1 MSDMVPRIPAG
12 WYPDP
17 QAGGAVRWWD
27 GHQWGGFAP
36 PVQVVASPKD
46 MTVAYVLAIF
56 LGGFGAHQFY
66 LRHTGVAVTQ
76 LLLTLIGAATSWLF
90 IGAGLLFAVL
100 MWVIVDLFLI
110 PGWVRQANGQ
120 QV

>member
-1 MSDMVPRIPAG
+1 MPRIPAG

-17 QAGGAVRWWD
+17 QMGGVVRWWD

-36 PVQVVASPKD
+36 PAPVAVKD
-46 MTVAYVLAIF
+46 MAVAYVLAVF

-66 LRHTGVAVTQ
+66 LGNTGAAVTQ
-76 LLLTLIGAATSWLF
+76 LILTLVGAVTSWLF
-90 IGAGLLFAVL
+90 VGAVLLFAV
-100 MWVIVDLFLI
+100 MVWVIVDLFLI

-120 QV
+120 QL